1 MRQQRPEGSGLP
13 ARQLTAPATLA
24 TAGALVVAQ
33 VWGAATVPPPLRGAT
48 MLLGVALVLLA
59 RCDLQHFRL
68 PDLLTLP
75 LIAAGLAVSLLLLP
89 TPDLAGHLAGA
100 AAGFAVLAV
109 LGWGHRRLTARD
121 GIGGGDLKLLAA
133 GGAWLGWQALPAL
146 MLIAALGGIGWA
158 LVAARGKRTDGPIP
172 FGVPLSATIWL
183 LWLYGVPGYSR

>member
-1 MRQQRPEGSGLP
+1 MRQQRSEGGGLP

-24 TAGALVVAQ
+24 TAIALVVALC
-33 VWGAATVPPPLRGAT
+33 WGAAAVPPPLRGAT
-48 MLLGVALVLLA
+48 MLLGTALVLLA
-59 RCDLQHFRL
+59 HCDLRHFRL
-68 PDLLTLP
+68 PDMLTLP
-75 LIAAGLAVSLLLLP
+75 LILAGLATSALLP
-89 TPDLAGHLAGA
+89 APDLGGHLAGA

-109 LGWGHRRLTARD
+109 LGWGHHRLTARD
-121 GIGGGDLKLLAA
+121 GIGGGDVKLLAA

-158 LVAARGKRTDGPIP
+158 LVAARGKQPDGPVP